1 MAKIIVLG
9 AGLVGN
15 VIAKDLAIKHSITAV
30 DICKENLKNLKN
42 IETICADISNTKNCE
57 LIEEDLDNFIFEKEK
72 YDLIYS
78 NFYSHLSNNYTEF
91 LYKISNSLKSNSF
104 FIASIPDVNNIYQL
118 INAMFKAD
126 NLLYGGVY
134 QRVNPTHKI
143 DKILDLFK
151 KLNFYSPSIYSD
163 EIQIEYSNFSKL
175 LLEVK
180 SMNLSYCYTDK
191 RNKFENKNYFKT
203 VEKNFK
209 NNYNLNIKFNII
221 AGWKK

>member
-1 MAKIIVLG
+1 MFIGAKFPT
-9 AGLVGN
+9 GL
-15 VIAKDLAIKHSITAV
+15 A
-30 DICKENLKNLKN
+30 
-42 IETICADISNTKNCE
+42 TI
-57 LIEEDLDNFIFEKEK
+57 L
-72 YDLIYS
+72 
-78 NFYSHLSNNYTEF
+78 
-91 LYKISNSLKSNSF
+91 

-126 NLLYGGVY
+126 NLIYGGVY
-134 QRVNPTHKI
+134 QRVNPTHRI

-209 NNYNLNIKFNII
+209 KNYNLNIKFNII